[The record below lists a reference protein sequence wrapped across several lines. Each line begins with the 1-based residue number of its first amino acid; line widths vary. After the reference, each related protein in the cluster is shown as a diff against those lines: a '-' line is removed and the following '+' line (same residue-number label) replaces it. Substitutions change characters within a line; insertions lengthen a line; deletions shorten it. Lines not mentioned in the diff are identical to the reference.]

1 MVNTLLNFLDNTKV
15 EAGCDEAGRGCL
27 AGPVYAA
34 AVILPKD
41 FYHPLLNDSKK
52 MTPASRELLR
62 GVIEREAVAYAVAY
76 VNAKEIDCLN
86 ILKASIFAMHSA
98 LDKLKVMPEHILVD
112 GNRFMKYGTT
122 PHTCII
128 GGDGKYA
135 SIAAASVLAKS
146 YRDEY
151 MIKLSKEF
159 PQYGWDKNMAY
170 PTKMHRE
177 AIEKYGIT
185 IHHRKSYKLL

>member
-1 MVNTLLNFLDNTKV
+1 MVTSLLQYLDETKV

-27 AGPVYAA
+27 AGPVFAA

-52 MTPASRELLR
+52 MSEKSREILR
-62 GVIEREAVAYAVAY
+62 PIIEREAIAFAVAT
-76 VNAKEIDCLN
+76 AAPKEIDCLN
-86 ILKASIFAMHSA
+86 ILKASILTMQRA
-98 LDKLKVMPEHILVD
+98 LDKLTVAPEHILVD
-112 GNRFMKYGTT
+112 GNRFMPYNNI
-122 PHTCII
+122 PHSCII

-151 MIKLSKEF
+151 MRALAKEY
-159 PQYGWDKNMAY
+159 PQYGWEKNMAY
-170 PTKMHRE
+170 PTKKHKE
-177 AIEKYGIT
+177 AILQFGATK
-185 IHHRKSYKLL
+185 HHRMSYKLF